1 MMLRDDSFQ
10 LLSRAQAPAQRNRN
24 KGNFALGA
32 SALIA
37 LVAAFAGAPR
47 PVKSLAF
54 ASSAAIAG
62 IQWLSTSNPKQRQAA
77 ELSKAL
83 QQYQSKAVQQ
93 HLQTQLATQEVQLKL
108 EADNIILQQIAK
120 APLPL
125 QPLLLER
132 SGYGWLV
139 PVLTGKPATIPTQ
152 PSPSVKKQITQ
163 YTPDLAHND
172 ASRYAWIDTVLNA
185 PAVLLFGPQGSGK
198 STLAEYLVQQR
209 LTAGH
214 DVEILDPHL
223 KFGAWAG
230 VPAHGAGMD
239 YRALDD
245 RLMAF
250 EELCRDR
257 YAQFS
262 STPDFNPRPK
272 TLVAEEFTNWAQR
285 CENAAE
291 FFAASLSDN
300 RKVKLHVVYIS
311 HGRTL
316 TALGNAKGMADMRD
330 RGLLEIELIGAVGT
344 NGQATPSGKAKIRY
358 PGDAAW
364 QEVQVPDLS
373 SFQFNAKT
381 T

>member
-1 MMLRDDSFQ
+1 MKPDTIAMLTQANRPAEK
-10 LLSRAQAPAQRNRN
+10 AQ
-24 KGNFALGA
+24 GIGDIALGA
-32 SALIA
+32 SL
-37 LVAAFAGAPR
+37 LVALAAALLGAPR
-47 PVKSLAF
+47 PIKSLAL
-54 ASSAAIAG
+54 ASSTAISA
-62 IQWLSTSNPKQRQAA
+62 IQWRNAANPSRQQALETSQ
-77 ELSKAL
+77 AL
-83 QQYQSKAVQQ
+83 QRFQSEALRLQLEAE
-93 HLQTQLATQEVQLKL
+93 LQTQNAKLKL
-108 EADNIILQQIAK
+108 ISDSEILAQIAQ
-120 APLPL
+120 APRPI

-132 SGYGWLV
+132 LGYGWII
-139 PVLTGKPATIPTQ
+139 PAITPKGSTQ
-152 PSPSVKKQITQ
+152 PRPAAPEAALVKRD
-163 YTPDLAHND
+163 YTPDLAHDD
-172 ASRYAWIDTVLNA
+172 ASRYAWVDTVLNA

-214 DVEILDPHL
+214 DIEILDPHL
-223 KFGAWAG
+223 KFGAWSG
-230 VPAHGAGMD
+230 VSSHGAGMD

-285 CENAAE
+285 CENAAD

-330 RGLLEIELIGAVGT
+330 RGLLEIELMGAVGA

-358 PGDAAW
+358 PGETAW

-373 SFQFNAKT
+373 SFEFNA
-381 T
+381 

>member
-1 MMLRDDSFQ
+1 MGVHHTVRSKRDSWGD
-10 LLSRAQAPAQRNRN
+10 
-24 KGNFALGA
+24 
-32 SALIA
+32 
-37 LVAAFAGAPR
+37 
-47 PVKSLAF
+47 
-54 ASSAAIAG
+54 
-62 IQWLSTSNPKQRQAA
+62 
-77 ELSKAL
+77 
-83 QQYQSKAVQQ
+83 
-93 HLQTQLATQEVQLKL
+93 
-108 EADNIILQQIAK
+108 
-120 APLPL
+120 
-125 QPLLLER
+125 
-132 SGYGWLV
+132 
-139 PVLTGKPATIPTQ
+139 
-152 PSPSVKKQITQ
+152 
-163 YTPDLAHND
+163 
-172 ASRYAWIDTVLNA
+172 
-185 PAVLLFGPQGSGK
+185 GSG
-198 STLAEYLVQQR
+198 
-209 LTAGH
+209 
-214 DVEILDPHL
+214 
-223 KFGAWAG
+223 GAWAG

-285 CENAAE
+285 CETAAE

-300 RKVKLHVVYIS
+300 RKVKPHVVYIS

-330 RGLLEIELIGAVGT
+330 RGLLEIELVGSIGT

-358 PGDAAW
+358 PGEAAW

-373 SFQFNAKT
+373 SFEFNAKT